1 MGRRIRWLGIALVV
15 CFGSVIVQLVN
26 IQYAKGP
33 ALSTSAENPRNA
45 GRAAENFRGD
55 IYASDGTLLA
65 KSVKRSSGTFDYT
78 RKYPGG
84 ALYAQIVGFDS
95 TYEGTA
101 GVEYEY
107 DDDLRSHQQPAQNLP
122 QAFGLEPRPVNTDSV
137 TLTVESKLQEAAQA
151 ALSQIK
157 GPNTDAAVVAIDPSS
172 GAILADYSTP
182 TFDPAPLEAPNTE
195 AGTEE
200 QELAAL
206 SYFKTP
212 DHEGNLAGV
221 PLATD
226 ATFPPGSTFKVV
238 TTAAVYNL
246 KPSLSNFDFPLMGS
260 ITFPGS
266 TLALT
271 NEGDDNKGGIP
282 CGGTLAAMLAQSC
295 DPGYGKL
302 GVVLGASTL
311 AQQAALLGYNAQP
324 PIDLPKDWVATPSFP
339 AASVLSPPG
348 DEALLAYSAIGQ
360 YDDKASALSNALVA
374 AGIANGGVIM
384 TPHVMQAI
392 RNGQGNVVAPDKA
405 TPWRRAMS
413 PQAAAQTT
421 DLMKLVATASGATAL
436 GLFPPGLDVAVK
448 TGTAQT
454 DDPHNDTDDWMIG
467 FAPASHPT
475 IAVAVVVPLQVTNS
489 SGATIAGPI
498 MRDMLEAA
506 LLPQG

>member
-1 MGRRIRWLGIALVV
+1 V
-15 CFGSVIVQLVN
+15 
-26 IQYAKGP
+26 
-33 ALSTSAENPRNA
+33 
-45 GRAAENFRGD
+45 NFRGD

-65 KSVKRSSGTFDYT
+65 KSVKSSGGTFDYT
-78 RKYPGG
+78 RAYPGG
-84 ALYAQIVGFDS
+84 ALYSQIVGFDS

-107 DDDLRSHQQPAQNLP
+107 NDELRSHQQPARNLP
-122 QAFGLEPRPVNTDSV
+122 QALGLEPRPMNTDSV
-137 TLTVESKLQEAAQA
+137 TLTVDPTLQEAAQA

-157 GPNTDAAVVAIDPSS
+157 GANTDAGVVAIDPST

-182 TFDPAPLEAPNTE
+182 SFDPAPLEAPNTE
-195 AGTEE
+195 SGTRE

-206 SYFKTP
+206 SYFTTP

-221 PLATD
+221 PLATK

-246 KPSLSNFDFPLMGS
+246 TPSLSNFDFPLMGS

-266 TLALT
+266 NVPLT

-282 CGGTLAAMLAQSC
+282 CGGTLAVMLAQSC

-302 GVVLGASTL
+302 GVTLGAATL
-311 AQQAALLGYNAQP
+311 TEQAALLGYNSTP
-324 PIDLPKDWVATPSFP
+324 PIDLPKEWVATPSLP
-339 AASVLSPPG
+339 SASALSPTG

-360 YDDKASALSNALVA
+360 YDDEASALSNALVA

-384 TPHVMQAI
+384 TPHVMAEV
-392 RNGQGNVVAPDKA
+392 RDNQGNVVMASQPTIWK
-405 TPWRRAMS
+405 RAMS
-413 PQAAAQTT
+413 ADAAAQTT
-421 DLMKLVATASGATAL
+421 ALMKLVATAPGATAL
-436 GLFPPGLDVAVK
+436 GVFPAGLDVAVK

-454 DDPHNDTDDWMIG
+454 GDAHNDTDDWMIG
-467 FAPASHPT
+467 FAPANDPT
-475 IAVAVVVPLQVTNS
+475 IAVAVVVPLQATNS

-498 MRDMLEAA
+498 MRDMFEAA